1 MAISPGVLSFLLLV
15 CELHTPLRATGQ
27 DPYWEG
33 MACCGAGPRGIR
45 PAGRGF
51 AAVAQCVSLPLT
63 VLPAAGEPGACREEG
78 FQLSSTSH
86 TEVIL
91 QTAG

>member
-15 CELHTPLRATGQ
+15 CELHTPLRATRQ

-33 MACCGAGPRGIR
+33 VACCGAAPRGIH

-51 AAVAQCVSLPLT
+51 AAVAQCVSLPRPSCQL
-63 VLPAAGEPGACREEG
+63 LGSREER

-86 TEVIL
+86 TEMIL